1 MATAG
6 NSPLTQI
13 LPVGRKSDMRRI
25 AATTLLILT
34 LSGCMAGAGYRRPL
48 VEAPQSWRFGEK
60 EAKAI
65 IDIAWWRQ
73 FNDPVLNELIGVALH
88 ENKDLKIAVARLDE
102 FIGKY
107 AVARAAL
114 FPQVVANAGP
124 ERERTTE
131 LGQEALP
138 AGTPNPFYQYQVS
151 LSASWEIDLWGKLRY
166 ATEAAQAAILSTEEG
181 RRSVILSLVT
191 SVANSYVN
199 LRDLDQQLDIARRT
213 AKIREESYH
222 IFNVRF
228 RAGYVS
234 ELELSQAKSDLEQ
247 VLATIPPLEKS
258 IAQQENALCVLL
270 GRNPGP
276 VARGKAISDLGRPA
290 IPAGLPSDLLSQ
302 RPDIRQAEQ
311 NLISANAQIGLARA
325 QYFPDISL
333 TGMFGWESTK
343 LSSLFSGPARTWS
356 WAAPLTAPIFT
367 GGAIAGQVKE
377 AEAIQKETLLQYQQ
391 TIQNAFRD
399 VEDSL
404 VDQHRTKD
412 QLEALMRQLEALH
425 TYARVA
431 RLRYDN
437 GYTSYI
443 EVLDADRNLFN
454 AELNY
459 TQTQGAL
466 FQSLINLYK
475 AMGGG
480 WIAAAEELSKQ

>member
-1 MATAG
+1 
-6 NSPLTQI
+6 
-13 LPVGRKSDMRRI
+13 MRRI
-25 AATTLLILT
+25 AAATLIALT
-34 LSGCMAGAGYRRPL
+34 LSGCMAGSEYRRPP
-48 VEAPQSWRFGEK
+48 VETPQSWRFGEK
-60 EAKAI
+60 EAK
-65 IDIAWWRQ
+65 DIVNTAWWQQ
-73 FNDPVLNELIGVALH
+73 FNDPVLNELIGIALR
-88 ENKDLKIAVARLDE
+88 ENKDLKIAAARLDE

-107 AVARAAL
+107 AVTRAAL
-114 FPQVVANAGP
+114 FPQVVANGGP

-131 LGQEALP
+131 LGQFPLP
-138 AGTPNPFYQYQVS
+138 PGTPNPLYQYQLS
-151 LSASWEIDLWGKLRY
+151 FSASWEIDLWGKLRY
-166 ATEAAQAAILSTEEG
+166 ATEAAHAALLSTEEG

-199 LRDLDQQLDIARRT
+199 LRDLDRQLDIARQT
-213 AKIREESYH
+213 AKIREETYH
-222 IFNVRF
+222 IFNIRF
-228 RAGYVS
+228 KAGYVS

-270 GRNPGP
+270 GRNPGTIP
-276 VARGKAISDLGRPA
+276 RGKSINDLGMPA

-311 NLISANAQIGLARA
+311 NLISANAQIGVARA
-325 QYFPDISL
+325 RYFPDISL
-333 TGMFGWESTK
+333 TGMFGWESLK
-343 LSSLFSGPARTWS
+343 LSSLFSGPARQWD
-356 WAAPLTAPIFT
+356 WFVPVTAPIFT

-377 AEAIQKETLLQYQQ
+377 AEAIQKETLFQYQQ
-391 TIQNAFRD
+391 VIQNAFRD

-404 VDQHRTKD
+404 VDQHRTRE
-412 QLEALMRQLEALH
+412 QLQALTRQVEALR

-443 EVLDADRNLFN
+443 EVLDAERSLFS

-459 TQTQGAL
+459 TQTQGTL
-466 FQSLINLYK
+466 FQSLVNLYK

-480 WIAAAEELSKQ
+480 WIVAADELTR

>member
-1 MATAG
+1 
-6 NSPLTQI
+6 
-13 LPVGRKSDMRRI
+13 MRRI
-25 AATTLLILT
+25 AAIALFVLT
-34 LSGCMAGAGYRRPL
+34 LSGCMVGPVYRRPS
-48 VEAPQSWRFGEK
+48 VETPQSWRFEEK
-60 EAKAI
+60 EAKGI
-65 IDIAWWRQ
+65 VNTAWWQQ
-73 FNDPVLNELIGVALH
+73 FNDPELNELIGIALR
-88 ENKDLKIAVARLDE
+88 ENKDLKIAAARLDE

-107 AVARAAL
+107 AVTRAAL

-131 LGQEALP
+131 LGQEPLP

-166 ATEAAQAAILSTEEG
+166 ATEAAHAALLSTEEA
-181 RRSVILSLVT
+181 RRSIILSLVT

-199 LRDLDQQLDIARRT
+199 LRDLDRQLDIARRT
-213 AKIREESYH
+213 AKLREESYH
-222 IFNVRF
+222 IFNIRF
-228 RAGYVS
+228 HAGYVS

-258 IAQQENALCVLL
+258 IAQQENALCLLL

-276 VARGKAISDLGRPA
+276 IPRGKSIDDLGMPA
-290 IPAGLPSDLLSQ
+290 VPAGLPSDLLSQ

-311 NLISANAQIGLARA
+311 NLISANAQIGVARA
-325 QYFPDISL
+325 QYFPEISL

-343 LSSLFSGPARTWS
+343 LSSLFSGPARIWS
-356 WAAPLTAPIFT
+356 WAVPATAPIFT

-391 TIQNAFRD
+391 VIQNAFRD

-404 VDQHRTKD
+404 VDQHRTRD
-412 QLEALMRQLEALH
+412 QLEALRRQVDALR

-431 RLRYDN
+431 KLRYDN

-443 EVLDADRNLFN
+443 EVLDAQRNLFS

-459 TQTQGAL
+459 AQTQGTL
-466 FQSLINLYK
+466 FQSLVNLYK

-480 WIAAAEELSKQ
+480 WIAAADELPKP

>member
-1 MATAG
+1 
-6 NSPLTQI
+6 
-13 LPVGRKSDMRRI
+13 MRRI
-25 AATTLLILT
+25 AAITLFVLT
-34 LSGCMAGAGYRRPL
+34 LSGCMVGPEYKRPS
-48 VEAPQSWRFGEK
+48 VETPQSWRFDEK
-60 EAKAI
+60 EATGI
-65 IDIAWWRQ
+65 VNTAWWQQ
-73 FNDPVLNELIGVALH
+73 FNDPILNELIGIALR
-88 ENKDLKIAVARLDE
+88 ENKDLKIAAARLEE

-114 FPQVVANAGP
+114 YPQVVANAGP
-124 ERERTTE
+124 KRARTTE
-131 LGQEALP
+131 RGQEPLP

-166 ATEAAQAAILSTEEG
+166 ATEAAHAALLSTEEA

-191 SVANSYVN
+191 SVADSYVN
-199 LRDLDQQLDIARRT
+199 LRDLDRQLDIARQT
-213 AKIREESYH
+213 AKDREESYH

-228 RAGYVS
+228 QGGYVS

-258 IAQQENALCVLL
+258 IAQQENALCALL

-276 VARGKAISDLGRPA
+276 IPRGKSINDLGMPD
-290 IPAGLPSDLLSQ
+290 IPAGLPSDLLAQ

-311 NLISANAQIGLARA
+311 NLISANAQIGVARA

-333 TGMFGWESTK
+333 TGMFGYESIK
-343 LSSLFSGPARTWS
+343 LSSLFSSPARTWN
-356 WAAPLTAPIFT
+356 WAVPLTAPIFT
-367 GGAIAGQVKE
+367 GGAIAGHVKE

-391 TIQNAFRD
+391 AIQNAFRD

-404 VDQHRTKD
+404 IDQRRTRD
-412 QLEALMRQLEALH
+412 QLEALTRQVEALR

-443 EVLDADRNLFN
+443 DVLDAERNLFS

-459 TQTQGAL
+459 TQTQGTL
-466 FQSLINLYK
+466 FQSLVNLYK

-480 WIAAAEELSKQ
+480 WIVAADALSKP

>member
-1 MATAG
+1 
-6 NSPLTQI
+6 
-13 LPVGRKSDMRRI
+13 MRRI
-25 AATTLLILT
+25 VATALIVLT
-34 LSGCMAGAGYRRPL
+34 LCGCMAGAEYKRPP
-48 VEAPQSWRFGEK
+48 VETPQSWRFGEK
-60 EAKAI
+60 EAKDI
-65 IDIAWWRQ
+65 INTAWWQQ
-73 FNDPVLNELIGVALH
+73 FKDPILNELIATALRD
-88 ENKDLKIAVARLDE
+88 NKDLKIAAARLDE

-107 AVARAAL
+107 AVTRAAL
-114 FPQVVANAGP
+114 FPQVVANAGT
-124 ERERTTE
+124 ERERTTQ

-138 AGTPNPFYQYQVS
+138 AGTPNPFYQYQAS

-166 ATEAAQAAILSTEEG
+166 ATEAARAALLSTEEG
-181 RRSVILSLVT
+181 RKSVILSLVT
-191 SVANSYVN
+191 SVADSYVN
-199 LRDLDQQLDIARRT
+199 LRDLDRQLDIARQT
-213 AKIREESYH
+213 AKLREETYH
-222 IFNVRF
+222 IFNIRF
-228 RAGYVS
+228 KAGYVS

-276 VARGKAISDLGRPA
+276 IPRGKSIDDLGMPD
-290 IPAGLPSDLLSQ
+290 IPSGLPSDLLSQ

-311 NLISANAQIGLARA
+311 NLISANAQIMVARA

-333 TGMFGWESTK
+333 TAMFGYESIR
-343 LSSLFSGPARTWS
+343 LSSLFSGPARIWNWS
-356 WAAPLTAPIFT
+356 VPLTAPIFT

-404 VDQHRTKD
+404 ADQHRTRE
-412 QLEALMRQLEALH
+412 QLEALTRQVEALR

-443 EVLDADRNLFN
+443 EVLDAERSLFS

-459 TQTQGAL
+459 TQTQGTL
-466 FQSLINLYK
+466 FQSLVNLYK

-480 WIAAAEELSKQ
+480 WVVAADELSKR

>member
-1 MATAG
+1 
-6 NSPLTQI
+6 
-13 LPVGRKSDMRRI
+13 MRRI
-25 AATTLLILT
+25 AAITLLVLT
-34 LSGCMAGAGYRRPL
+34 LSGCMVGPEYKHPS
-48 VEAPQSWRFGEK
+48 VETPQSWRFGEK
-60 EAKAI
+60 EATGI
-65 IDIAWWRQ
+65 VNTAWWQQ
-73 FNDPVLNELIGVALH
+73 FNDPVLNELIGVALR
-88 ENKDLKIAVARLDE
+88 ENKDLKIAAARLEE
-102 FIGKY
+102 FIGRY
-107 AVARAAL
+107 AVTRAAL
-114 FPQVVANAGP
+114 YPQVGANAGL

-138 AGTPNPFYQYQVS
+138 AGTPNPFYQYQAS

-166 ATEAAQAAILSTEEG
+166 ATEAAHAALLSTEEA

-191 SVANSYVN
+191 SVADSYIN
-199 LRDLDQQLDIARRT
+199 LRDLDRQLDIARQT
-213 AKIREESYH
+213 AKVREESYN
-222 IFNVRF
+222 IFNIRF
-228 RAGYVS
+228 YAGYVS

-247 VLATIPPLEKS
+247 VLSTIPPLEKS

-276 VARGKAISDLGRPA
+276 IARGKSISDLGMPE

-311 NLISANAQIGLARA
+311 NLISANAQIGVARA

-333 TGMFGWESTK
+333 TGSFGYESIK
-343 LSSLFSGPARTWS
+343 LSSLFSGPARTWN
-356 WAAPLTAPIFT
+356 WVVPLTAPIFT
-367 GGAIAGQVKE
+367 GGAITGQVKE
-377 AEAIQKETLLQYQQ
+377 AEAFQKETLLQYQQ

-404 VDQHRTKD
+404 VDQHRTRD
-412 QLEALMRQLEALH
+412 QLKALTRQVEALR

-443 EVLDADRNLFN
+443 DVLDAERNLFN
-454 AELNY
+454 TELSY
-459 TQTQGAL
+459 TQTQGIL
-466 FQSLINLYK
+466 FQSLVNLYK

-480 WIAAAEELSKQ
+480 WIVAADELSKP

>member
-1 MATAG
+1 
-6 NSPLTQI
+6 
-13 LPVGRKSDMRRI
+13 MRRI
-25 AATTLLILT
+25 AATTLIVLT
-34 LSGCMAGAGYRRPL
+34 LYGCMAGAGCKRPQ
-48 VEAPQSWRFGEK
+48 VETPQSWRFGEK
-60 EAKAI
+60 ETKNI
-65 IDIAWWRQ
+65 IDTAWWQQ
-73 FNDPVLNELIGVALH
+73 FKDPVLNELIATALR
-88 ENKDLKIAVARLDE
+88 ENKDLKIAAARLDE
-102 FIGKY
+102 FIGRY
-107 AVARAAL
+107 AVTRAAL
-114 FPQVVANAGP
+114 FPQVGANAGL
-124 ERERTTE
+124 ERERSTQ

-138 AGTPNPFYQYQVS
+138 AGTPNPFYQYQAS

-166 ATEAAQAAILSTEEG
+166 ATEAARAALLSTEEG
-181 RRSVILSLVT
+181 RKSVILSLVT

-199 LRDLDQQLDIARRT
+199 LRDLDRQLDIARQT
-213 AKIREESYH
+213 AKLREETYH
-222 IFNVRF
+222 IFNIRF
-228 RAGYVS
+228 QAGYVS

-276 VARGKAISDLGRPA
+276 IPRGKSIDDLGMPG

-311 NLISANAQIGLARA
+311 NLISANAQIMVARA

-333 TGMFGWESTK
+333 TGMFGYESIK
-343 LSSLFSGPARTWS
+343 LASLFSGPARIWN
-356 WAAPLTAPIFT
+356 WAVPLTAPIFT
-367 GGAIAGQVKE
+367 GGAIAGQIKE

-391 TIQNAFRD
+391 AIQNAFRD

-404 VDQHRTKD
+404 VDQHRTRE
-412 QLEALMRQLEALH
+412 QLEALTRQVEALR

-443 EVLDADRNLFN
+443 EVLDAERSLFS

-459 TQTQGAL
+459 AQTQGTL
-466 FQSLINLYK
+466 FQSLVNLYK

-480 WIAAAEELSKQ
+480 WVVAADDLSKQ